1 MKKLFAFGVFA
12 FSITLIF
19 GQDAKP
25 MFDASK
31 LSKEEL
37 QNCEAFKAK
46 KGQPRWDEFQKIK
59 HIFPSCEYTID
70 STKTIL
76 TNKEETVTVIMTK
89 NQLLS
94 LIGEPDFPNGGYEL
108 GETQCDCEVYFSL
121 NKGDE
126 ILGFTYANCRTQ
138 FNLK

>member
-1 MKKLFAFGVFA
+1 MKKLFASVVLA

-25 MFDASK
+25 VFDPSK
-31 LSKEEL
+31 LSKEES
-37 QNCEAFKAK
+37 QNCEAFKTK
-46 KGQPRWDEFQKIK
+46 KGQSRWDEFQKIK
-59 HIFPSCEYTID
+59 HIFPSCDYTID

-76 TNKEETVTVIMTK
+76 TNKEETVTVIMK
-89 NQLLS
+89 KDQLIS
-94 LIGEPDFPNGGYEL
+94 LIGESDFSDGGYEL
-108 GETQCDCEVYFSL
+108 GEKQCDCEVYFSL

-126 ILGFTYANCRTQ
+126 VLGFTYANCRTQ